1 MENKKT
7 RGRKLLIT
15 LVLMIGLTGFFYG
28 FQVYSKSETSYQFD
42 TVSVQK
48 GSICN
53 TVTATGTLEAIN
65 TVVVGTQVSG
75 VIEKIY
81 VDYNSVVKKGQ
92 LIAEI
97 DKSTLKSTLKTAEA
111 DLEKALAEADYRK
124 AVFKR
129 MQVVHEKGMLSE
141 SDFDLA
147 RYNYRTSLASV
158 QSAEANVEIAQ
169 RNLSY
174 AMIYSP
180 IDGVVLDTAYEEG
193 QTLAASTTTPELF
206 TIANNLRE
214 MQVEVNV
221 DEADIGMVKEGQRVE
236 FTVDAFPEDI
246 FNGTVT
252 QVRLQSTETSNVI
265 TYTVI
270 VSAHNPDLKLKPGM
284 TASITDYVEEITDVL
299 TLAGK
304 ALRFSPSPDILKN
317 IHGDSP
323 DGAKPRRR
331 EVSSGASEEAR
342 PTARG
347 EDESSEN
354 TKQVWVENGGHIH
367 PVPVQVGKS
376 DGTLFQIISGLKEGD
391 IVITAMKEG
400 SIDKDKTKLKNTTQ
414 TSPFVQQQGPGGP
427 K

>member
-7 RGRKLLIT
+7 RGRKLFIS
-15 LVLMIGLTGFFYG
+15 LVLIIGLTGLYYG
-28 FQVYSKSETSYQFD
+28 FQTYRKSETSYQFD

-124 AVFKR
+124 AVFTR

-141 SDFDLA
+141 SDYDLA
-147 RYNYRTSLASV
+147 RYNHRTSLASV

-174 AMIYSP
+174 ATIYSP

-206 TIANNLRE
+206 TIANDLRE

-304 ALRFSPSPDILKN
+304 AFRFSPSPEILKN
-317 IHGDSP
+317 IHGGSP
-323 DGAKPRRR
+323 DGARPRRG
-331 EVSSGASEEAR
+331 SGPPRAAKEGRSKAM
-342 PTARG
+342 G
-347 EDESSEN
+347 KDESSKN
-354 TKQVWVENGGHIH
+354 IKQVWVENGGYIH
-367 PVPVQVGKS
+367 PVPVDVGMS
-376 DGTLFQIISGLKEGD
+376 DGALFQIVSGLKEGD
-391 IVITAMKEG
+391 RVVTAMKEG
-400 SIDKDKTKLKNTTQ
+400 SAASSKTKPKNTSQ
-414 TSPFVQQQGPGGP
+414 SSPFVQQQGPGGP